1 MKNGVSLVVLIITII
16 IMSIL
21 AGIAVANM
29 NPIITN
35 TEIDRLQM
43 DIAQIESLM
52 NTYRARKNGIINFD
66 IVELDI
72 ASLSNEELRQFSG
85 ETITDNKVQLL
96 VVDLLEIDADEV
108 NFGNLKLG
116 PRDRYLYS
124 NTTGKVYYEYGL
136 EVGDIRYYY
145 VENGEG

>member
-1 MKNGVSLVVLIITII
+1 MKTGVSLVVLVITII

-43 DIAQIESLM
+43 EIAQIEALM
-52 NTYRARKNGIINFD
+52 STYRVRKNGIITFD
-66 IVELDI
+66 TVDLDI
-72 ASLSNEELRQFSG
+72 SALSAEELKQFSG
-85 ETITDNKVQLL
+85 ETITDKKVQLF
-96 VVDLLEIDADEV
+96 VIDLLEIDAEEV

-116 PRDRYLYS
+116 PTDRYLYS

-136 EVGDIRYYY
+136 QVGDITYYY

>member
-1 MKNGVSLVVLIITII
+1 MKSGVSLVVLIITII

-35 TEIDRLQM
+35 TEMDRLQM
-43 DIAQIESLM
+43 EIAQIEALM
-52 NTYRARKNGIINFD
+52 NIYIVRKNGIITFD
-66 IVELDI
+66 TVELDVS
-72 ASLSNEELRQFSG
+72 SLSNEELRQFSG
-85 ETITDNKVQLL
+85 ETITDKKVTLF
-96 VVDLLEIDADEV
+96 VIDLLEIDAEEV
-108 NFGNLKLG
+108 IFGNLKLG

-136 EVGDIRYYY
+136 EIGEITYYY